1 LHQKYQ
7 KPVFLPYIAVAS
19 GVWFD
24 EDQDG
29 EIDNEEFDP
38 DGWNDKIVNVYKNL
52 KKKRPVL
59 LENGL
64 FGYAPMELF
73 DHPRHDYGGFQYF
86 MRNEYH
92 LGIINTDAID
102 ETDEHLLG
110 KLEPKGDV
118 LGEIF

>member
-24 EDQDG
+24 EDKDG

-52 KKKRPVL
+52 KKKGQFYWKMAFLDMLPWNCLIIRDMI
-59 LENGL
+59 
-64 FGYAPMELF
+64 MEDFNIL
-73 DHPRHDYGGFQYF
+73 
-86 MRNEYH
+86 
-92 LGIINTDAID
+92 
-102 ETDEHLLG
+102 
-110 KLEPKGDV
+110 
-118 LGEIF
+118 